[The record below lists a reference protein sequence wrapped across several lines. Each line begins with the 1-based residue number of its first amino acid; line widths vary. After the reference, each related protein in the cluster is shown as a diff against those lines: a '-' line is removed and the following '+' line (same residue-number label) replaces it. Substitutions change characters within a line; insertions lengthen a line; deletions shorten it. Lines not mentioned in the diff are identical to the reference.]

1 MSTPA
6 LPSAPGGRLP
16 VAALTVLLVVAL
28 VGAAALSL
36 GVGASDQPPGA
47 VLTALGNGLHSLV
60 SGQPYPADALHT
72 IVLEIRVPRMLL
84 AILVGL
90 CLAVSGAIMQAIFQN
105 AMADPY
111 LVGVSSG
118 AALGAVV
125 AMMIVAPLGLLAG
138 LTAVPL
144 LAFIGAVAVVYLV
157 YVLSRRGGR
166 VQTGTLLL
174 TGIAV
179 GSLVSAVTS
188 FLMLVMEQDLRGVLF
203 WLLGGLSGRGWPQV
217 WVILPQAVVGLTAA
231 LMLARP
237 LNTLLLGEDVAASL
251 GLNVQ
256 GMRRLLL
263 ALASLMAAG
272 AVAVGGII
280 AFVGLIVPHL
290 ARLVV
295 GPDHRRLLP
304 LTALSGALLLL
315 LSDLVART
323 LVAPAELPLGIIT
336 SALGCPF
343 FLYLLHRHGP
353 RSL

>member
-1 MSTPA
+1 MSSPA
-6 LPSAPGGRLP
+6 GLSGKPGGRWSG
-16 VAALTVLLVVAL
+16 TVLIALLSVAL

-36 GVGASDQPPGA
+36 GVGASSQPPGA
-47 VLTALGNGLHSLV
+47 VLQALGDGLRSLTT
-60 SGQPYPADALHT
+60 GEPYPADALHT

-90 CLAVSGAIMQAIFQN
+90 CLAVSGALMQAIFQN
-105 AMADPY
+105 PMADPY

-125 AMMIVAPLGLLAG
+125 ALMVVAPLGLLAG

-144 LAFIGAVAVVYLV
+144 LSFVGALGVVFLV
-157 YVLSRRGGR
+157 YILSRRGGR

-179 GSLVSAVTS
+179 GSLISAITS
-188 FLMLVMEQDLRGVLF
+188 FLMLMMEEDLRGVLY
-203 WLLGGLSGRGWPQV
+203 WLLGGLSGRGWSQV
-217 WVILPQAVVGLTAA
+217 WLILPQATVGLAAA

-237 LNTLLLGEDVAASL
+237 LNTLLLGDEVAASL

-256 GMRRLLL
+256 GVRRGLL
-263 ALASLMAAG
+263 ALASLLAAG

-280 AFVGLIVPHL
+280 AFVGLVVPHL
-290 ARLVV
+290 ARLMV

-315 LSDLVART
+315 LSDLAART
-323 LVAPAELPLGIIT
+323 IVAPGELTLGIIT
-336 SALGCPF
+336 SA
-343 FLYLLHRHGP
+343 
-353 RSL
+353 